1 MAQFIQSA
9 NFNALF
15 KLSPLIN
22 ETFRQQTRKESLK
35 LLCIHGQ
42 MNTLSGRN
50 DAKSVLIS
58 LNLGLIQVLLTNW
71 RALPARYLRCLKGVK
86 TTCPRPYHCPV
97 LVWPNVS

>member
-42 MNTLSGRN
+42 MNFIVGN
-50 DAKSVLIS
+50 E
-58 LNLGLIQVLLTNW
+58 
-71 RALPARYLRCLKGVK
+71 
-86 TTCPRPYHCPV
+86 
-97 LVWPNVS
+97 